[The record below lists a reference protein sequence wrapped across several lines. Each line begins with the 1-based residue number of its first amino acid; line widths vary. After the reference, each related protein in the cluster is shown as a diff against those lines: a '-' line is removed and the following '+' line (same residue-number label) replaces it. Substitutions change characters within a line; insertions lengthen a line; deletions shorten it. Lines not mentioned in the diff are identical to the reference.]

1 MKKIIILS
9 EWYAPG
15 FKAGGPVQSCVNLV
29 NELSG
34 DFELYVLTTDRDLG
48 DTQPYANLKLNEWI
62 ILENGANIMYLSP
75 ANLGFGGLKNAIAG
89 VNADILYINSMF
101 SSRFSI
107 MPLILHRFFHWKSA
121 IVLCPRGMLRSSALK
136 IKPLKKN
143 IFMRI
148 GQLTGLFRSVRFH
161 ATSVEEERDIFRHIG
176 QNTATKIAS
185 NFPKIPDHEIH
196 IVQKKSGILNCVFVG
211 RVHPIKG
218 LDFFLKLLAVIKGK
232 VSFEIIGPM
241 ESAEY
246 WQQCESIINDLPPNI
261 TVTYRGEIPAENI
274 KARLIKSHLF
284 ILPTQGENF
293 GHAIFE
299 AFGAARPVLISDQT
313 PWRTL
318 QEKKAGADIGLQHPE
333 KWIAEMEKFIQ
344 MEQHEFDRSC
354 VNALKLAIAFIR
366 ESDLKNKYLELFS

>member
-1 MKKIIILS
+1 
-9 EWYAPG
+9 
-15 FKAGGPVQSCVNLV
+15 
-29 NELSG
+29 
-34 DFELYVLTTDRDLG
+34 
-48 DTQPYANLKLNEWI
+48 
-62 ILENGANIMYLSP
+62 
-75 ANLGFGGLKNAIAG
+75 
-89 VNADILYINSMF
+89 
-101 SSRFSI
+101 
-107 MPLILHRFFHWKSA
+107 
-121 IVLCPRGMLRSSALK
+121 
-136 IKPLKKN
+136 
-143 IFMRI
+143 
-148 GQLTGLFRSVRFH
+148 
-161 ATSVEEERDIFRHIG
+161 
-176 QNTATKIAS
+176 
-185 NFPKIPDHEIH
+185 
-196 IVQKKSGILNCVFVG
+196 
-211 RVHPIKG
+211 
-218 LDFFLKLLAVIKGK
+218 
-232 VSFEIIGPM
+232 M

-333 KWIAEMEKFIQ
+333 KWIAELEKFIQ